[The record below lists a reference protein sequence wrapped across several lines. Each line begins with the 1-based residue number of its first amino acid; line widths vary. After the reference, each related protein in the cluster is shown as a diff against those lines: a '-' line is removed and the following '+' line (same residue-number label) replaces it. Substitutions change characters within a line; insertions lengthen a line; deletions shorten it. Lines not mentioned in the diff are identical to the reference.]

1 VLQWPPG
8 DVGCY
13 RAGHKDAIC
22 LGRPGGYDGLMPY
35 ALTLPLD
42 DAAAAEVVR
51 MWHALAEQAGDDGC
65 IRLGYTP
72 HITLAML
79 ADSAPLTEIEEAAFG
94 AARQWAPLSLALA
107 GIGIFPGA
115 PPTPPAVWTAPIAT
129 LHLLACHA
137 LLYASLARLPVQPYY
152 HSGSWV
158 PHVTLSKEGSSS
170 TARVIEVVT
179 SVWKGPITTRLE
191 RIELVKFRPAIV
203 LRTQAFTAGP
213 PH

>member
-8 DVGCY
+8 DGGCY
-13 RAGHKDAIC
+13 RVGRKDAIC
-22 LGRPGGYDGLMPY
+22 PGRPGGYDSLMPY

-72 HITLAML
+72 HITLAVL
-79 ADSAPLTEIEEAAFG
+79 PDSAPLTEIEEAAFG

-115 PPTPPAVWTAPIAT
+115 PPTPPGGLDRSDRNPAFACLPSPTLCVAGASSCSPVLSFRKLGAPRDT
-129 LHLLACHA
+129 E
-137 LLYASLARLPVQPYY
+137 Q
-152 HSGSWV
+152 G
-158 PHVTLSKEGSSS
+158 G
-170 TARVIEVVT
+170 
-179 SVWKGPITTRLE
+179 
-191 RIELVKFRPAIV
+191 IV
-203 LRTQAFTAGP
+203 LHSPRCRSRHIGMERTNHDAP
-213 PH
+213 